1 MDKAI
6 IGKKLGMT
14 QMFTETGELIPVT
27 AILAGPCPVI
37 QVKALERDGYQ
48 AVQVGFDEIPE
59 RKLNKPARGHF
70 AKANAVPHR
79 VLREFRLT
87 DAAKYQV
94 GDKIAVDIFKTGE
107 AVDVTGISRG
117 KGFAGGIKRW
127 GFHRGPMSHGS
138 KYHRGVGSLQAR
150 DAARVFKGRKMP
162 GHLGAVRRTVQNL
175 EVVKVDPEQNLLLV
189 KGSVPGAKGSIVTIK
204 NSVKA

>member
-1 MDKAI
+1 MEKVI

-27 AILAGPCPVI
+27 AILAGPCPVV
-37 QVKALERDGYQ
+37 QVKTLEGDGYQ
-48 AVQVGFDEIPE
+48 AVQVAYEPVPE
-59 RKLNKPARGHF
+59 RKLNRPERGHF
-70 AKANAVPHR
+70 AKANIKPHR
-79 VLREFRLT
+79 ILKEFRLNN
-87 DAAKYQV
+87 AAEYKV
-94 GDKIAVDIFKTGE
+94 GDELTVASFQPGD
-107 AVDVTGISRG
+107 AVDVTGISKG

-127 GFHRGPMSHGS
+127 GFSRGPESHGS

-162 GHLGAVRRTVQNL
+162 GHMGAVRRTVQNL
-175 EVVKVDPEQNLLLV
+175 QVVKVDPERNLLLV
-189 KGSVPGAKGSIVTIK
+189 KGSIPGAKGSVVTIK